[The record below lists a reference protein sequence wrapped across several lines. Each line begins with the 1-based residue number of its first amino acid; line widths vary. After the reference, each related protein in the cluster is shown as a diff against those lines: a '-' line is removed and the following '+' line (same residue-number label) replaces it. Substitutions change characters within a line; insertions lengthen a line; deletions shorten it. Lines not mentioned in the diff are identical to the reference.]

1 LSGVRR
7 TKVDVARKD
16 EKRKRANSL
25 CPLFGEGKKKRKE
38 VEIKAI
44 VSFIFYHKIRED
56 KNQSKDTTGIQPY
69 YSKDTYKINTLKKS
83 IMAKKSMIQRE
94 LKRQGLVMKYAKKRD
109 LLKQQITAS
118 ESLKDKLM
126 FHRKLQ
132 ELPKNSSSV
141 RLHNRCMITGR
152 PKGYYRDFGLSR
164 HLLREMAHQGLLP
177 GVQKSSW

>member
-1 LSGVRR
+1 
-7 TKVDVARKD
+7 
-16 EKRKRANSL
+16 
-25 CPLFGEGKKKRKE
+25 
-38 VEIKAI
+38 
-44 VSFIFYHKIRED
+44 
-56 KNQSKDTTGIQPY
+56 
-69 YSKDTYKINTLKKS
+69 
-83 IMAKKSMIQRE
+83 MAKKSMIQRE
-94 LKRQGLVMKYAKKRD
+94 LKRQRLVMKYAKKRD
-109 LLKQQITAS
+109 LLKQQINAS
-118 ESLKDKLM
+118 ESLKDKLI